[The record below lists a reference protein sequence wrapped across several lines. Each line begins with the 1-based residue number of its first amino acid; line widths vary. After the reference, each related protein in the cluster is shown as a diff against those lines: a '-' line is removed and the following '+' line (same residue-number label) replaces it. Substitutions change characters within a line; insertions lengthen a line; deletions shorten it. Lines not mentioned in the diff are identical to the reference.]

1 MNKERRG
8 AVRELRKDALF
19 LGEQDFREKDARK
32 AEARKTLRSHSA
44 WLAKQE
50 QDFKSGGQ
58 GGMWKRKKGKK

>member
-1 MNKERRG
+1 M
-8 AVRELRKDALF
+8 RELRKDALF
-19 LGEQDFREKDARK
+19 LGEQDFREK
-32 AEARKTLRSHSA
+32 EARKSDVRKALRTNSA